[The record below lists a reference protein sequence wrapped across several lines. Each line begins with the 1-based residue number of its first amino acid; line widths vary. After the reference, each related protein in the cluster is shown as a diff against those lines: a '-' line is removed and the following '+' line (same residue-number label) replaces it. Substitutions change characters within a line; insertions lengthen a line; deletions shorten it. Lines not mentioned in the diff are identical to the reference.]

1 MNIYLSSAAL
11 VAGFLAV
18 PAAAQTNLAVDD
30 RADANIIVVTG
41 TRSSEPVRLDQAGG
55 SITLIDTEALQ
66 RRQVRAVSDVLRD
79 VPGVAVS
86 RVAGQ
91 TQVRLRGAEANH
103 TLVLID
109 GIEVS
114 DPFAGEFDFGTLV
127 ADDAARIEVL
137 RGQQSAIYG
146 SDAIGVVIQ
155 YITATGRDAPGLS
168 ARVEGGSFGTV
179 NGAARIAG
187 VAGTIDYALSGTINT
202 TNGTPN
208 ARDGRRDLANDTS
221 AVSLKSTWA
230 PVAGA
235 RVTVV
240 ARYSRTEAEFND
252 SDFDAASPTFGLIV
266 DTPGNRFVNEAVYGL
281 LRGEFDLLD
290 GRWTHALTAQIA
302 DTQRDGFNFAERSY
316 GNEGR
321 RTKGSYETTL
331 KFGEGALRH
340 RLTFALDAERER
352 YRNTDPSG
360 FAFTGRR
367 QTDNVG
373 IVGQYDLSVGEN
385 ASFGAS
391 VRRDENDRF
400 DDTTTYRLQGS
411 YRFDTGTRVR
421 AAAGSG
427 VKNPGFYELFGFI
440 DGRFTGNPG
449 LRPEKSE
456 GWEAGVEQDFGD
468 SRVVVGATY
477 FDSELSDE
485 IFTPPPPPTDFVAT
499 PANRTTKS
507 KQRGVETYLTAR
519 IGETWRVDAAYTY
532 LHARENG
539 VSEVRRPDHI
549 ASVAAGWRA
558 PGDRGGVTVVARYNG
573 RTDDLAFTD
582 PSFVPVRAKLDDYLL
597 LNLNG
602 DFALSDR
609 IGLFAR
615 VENLLDVNYEDVF
628 SFTNPG
634 RSAYAG
640 LRARF

>member
-1 MNIYLSSAAL
+1 MNICFSSAAL
-11 VAGFLAV
+11 VAGVFAV
-18 PAAAQTNLAVDD
+18 PAAAQTNLSDTPDEDV
-30 RADANIIVVTG
+30 IVITG
-41 TRSSEPVRLDQAGG
+41 TRSSEPIPLDEAAG
-55 SITLIDTEALQ
+55 SITLIDAEALE

-86 RVAGQ
+86 RTAGL
-91 TQVRLRGAEANH
+91 TQIRLRGAEANH

-146 SDAIGVVIQ
+146 SDAIGGVIQ
-155 YITATGRDAPGLS
+155 YVTATGRDAPGFS
-168 ARVEGGSFGTV
+168 ARIEGGSFRTV
-179 NGAARIAG
+179 NGAARVAG
-187 VAGTIDYALSGTINT
+187 VTGTIDYALSGTINT
-202 TNGTPN
+202 TDGTPN
-208 ARDGRRDLANDTS
+208 ARGGQRDLANDTG
-221 AVSLKSTWA
+221 AVSLKSTWT

-235 RVTVV
+235 RITAV

-252 SDFDAASPTFGLIV
+252 SDFDTASPTFGLIV

-290 GRWTHALTAQIA
+290 GRWTHAVTAQIA
-302 DTQRDGFNFAERSY
+302 DTRRDGFAFAERSY

-331 KFGEGALRH
+331 KFGKGALGH

-352 YRNTDPSG
+352 FRNTDPSG

-373 IVGQYDLSVGEN
+373 IVGQYDLSIGDR
-385 ASFGAS
+385 ASVGAS
-391 VRRDENDRF
+391 IRRDENDRF

-440 DGRFTGNPG
+440 DGRFIGNPG
-449 LRPEKSE
+449 LKPEKSE
-456 GWEAGVEQDFGD
+456 GWEAGVEQDFGAG
-468 SRVVVGATY
+468 RVTAGATY
-477 FDSELSDE
+477 FDSELRDE
-485 IFTPPPPPTDFVAT
+485 IFTTFPPPDFVAT
-499 PANRTTKS
+499 PANRTTRS
-507 KQRGVETYLTAR
+507 RQRGVETFFNAR
-519 IGETWRVDAAYTY
+519 IGKTWRVDAAYTY
-532 LHARENG
+532 LRARENG
-539 VSEVRRPDHI
+539 LAEVRRPSHI

-573 RTDDLAFTD
+573 ATDDLAFTD
-582 PSFVPVRAKLDDYLL
+582 PSFVPVRVRLADYLL
-597 LNLNG
+597 VNLNG
-602 DFALSDR
+602 DFALTER

-615 VENLLDVNYEDVF
+615 LENLLDQDYEDVF

-634 RSAYAG
+634 RAAYAG
-640 LRARF
+640 VRARF